1 MKRNIVIS
9 TKVTPEEKA
18 EFIMIAQ
25 RYGISLSE
33 WVYSTLSM
41 NKNGYEKVG
50 KKKRMDDNE
59 SIMPPNKLFKK
70 EELNFQVD
78 LKNKKL
84 AINFDFKE
92 I

>member
-18 EFIMIAQ
+18 EFIMIAK

-50 KKKRMDDNE
+50 KKRMDDNE
-59 SIMPPNKLFKK
+59 SIMPPKRLYKK
-70 EELNFQVD
+70 ERIKFSGRP
-78 LKNKKL
+78 
-84 AINFDFKE
+84 KE
-92 I
+92 

>member
-18 EFIMIAQ
+18 EFIMIAK

-50 KKKRMDDNE
+50 KKRMDDNE
-59 SIMPPNKLFKK
+59 SIIPPKRLYKK
-70 EELNFQVD
+70 ERIKFSGRP
-78 LKNKKL
+78 
-84 AINFDFKE
+84 KE
-92 I
+92 

>member
-1 MKRNIVIS
+1 MKRNLVIS

-18 EFIMIAQ
+18 EFIMIAR

-50 KKKRMDDNE
+50 KKRMDDNE
-59 SIMPPNKLFKK
+59 SIMPPKRLFKK
-70 EELNFQVD
+70 ERIKFSGRP
-78 LKNKKL
+78 
-84 AINFDFKE
+84 KE
-92 I
+92 